1 MVGYWMLDVT
11 LRGTMA
17 DTEKEDADRYYR
29 DLSEHL
35 KQFDELANMMLRAH
49 IIVEADL
56 DKVMRATFFYPEY
69 ITGRLQFERK
79 AQIARAMA
87 LRTQNTQVWE
97 TMKAVND
104 LRNEVA
110 HGHSLERR
118 QARVEQ
124 LRRAV
129 LKHLKPDMVEE
140 YRIADDREIAIMG
153 CALCSGF
160 LGLLEDQLWGMRDC
174 LNQVDEQLFPG
185 EGGIPT
191 RPPEDDE

>member
-1 MVGYWMLDVT
+1 
-11 LRGTMA
+11 MA

-35 KQFDELANMMLRAH
+35 KQFDELGNVVLRAH
-49 IIVEADL
+49 ILVEADL

-69 ITGRLQFERK
+69 IKGRLQFERK

-87 LRTQNTQVWE
+87 LRTQNAPVWE

-110 HGHSLERR
+110 HGNNWERR
-118 QARVEQ
+118 HARVEQ

-129 LKHLKPDMVEE
+129 LKHLKPEMVEE
-140 YRIADDREIAIMG
+140 YRIADEREIAIMG

-160 LGLLEDQLWGMRDC
+160 LGLLEDQLWGMRRY
-174 LNQVDEQLFPG
+174 LNQIDEQLFPG
-185 EGGIPT
+185 EGGIPV
-191 RPPEDDE
+191 RPPAEDDE